1 MKKAFIILLIT
12 ANFFFLI
19 YNSWLLS
26 NTQIA
31 YNNINELTEL
41 STRMLNDAA
50 FKIKIS
56 NELLAF
62 LVDKTD
68 ENTIKVY
75 ETLDK
80 ISRIIYSDQGMF
92 DQYAELL
99 EEMEK

>member
-1 MKKAFIILLIT
+1 
-12 ANFFFLI
+12 
-19 YNSWLLS
+19 
-26 NTQIA
+26 
-31 YNNINELTEL
+31 L

-68 ENTIKVY
+68 ENTVKVY

-92 DQYAELL
+92 DRYANLL